1 MSMAAHAQ
9 EGPAAGA
16 KRIWWIGGSK
26 GGVGKSMMTLAAV
39 DYFLDKG
46 RNVTLVECDTSNPDV
61 GKAYHGVVQALHP
74 IDLDTKDGWLR
85 LVNVCG
91 ESSEGLVVIN
101 TAARSNGAVRE
112 YGELLGEAAEELG
125 GMVVL
130 WVINRQRDSLELLH
144 EFLELVPQAELH
156 VVRNR
161 YFGKE
166 AQFELYE
173 SSHVR
178 TVVEGRGG
186 KTVTLP
192 DLADRV
198 VNELYSQRLPI
209 STAARSMPI
218 GNRAELQRWRREVR
232 KLFSQLGV

>member
-1 MSMAAHAQ
+1 MTMAAHTQDGLADS
-9 EGPAAGA
+9 AR
-16 KRIWWIGGSK
+16 RIWWIGGSK
-26 GGVGKSMMTLAAV
+26 GGVGKSMMTLAAL
-39 DYFLDKG
+39 DYFLEDG
-46 RNVTLVECDTSNPDV
+46 RGVTLVECDTSNPDV
-61 GKAYHGVVQALHP
+61 GKAYHGVVRAMHA

-91 ESSEGLVVIN
+91 ENTQDLVVIN

-112 YGELLGEAAEELG
+112 YGELLGEAAPELG
-125 GMVVL
+125 GMVAL
-130 WVINRQRDSLELLH
+130 WVINRQRDSLELLK
-144 EFLELVPQAELH
+144 EFLELVPHAELH

-166 AQFELYE
+166 TQFDLYE

-186 KTVTLP
+186 KTVTLD

-209 STAARSMPI
+209 AAAARSMPI

-232 KLFSQLGV
+232 KLFEQLGV